1 MEPVTHFLFG
11 AAMGRA
17 GLNRKTALATA
28 TLTLAAEAPD
38 LDVLSRFG
46 GSAFG
51 LNHHR
56 GFTHSFLG
64 VPLVAAVVV
73 AFIYL
78 LWRLRGRK
86 TRNPNLP
93 PRWGLL
99 FAYACLAGLSHILL
113 DYTTAYGVR
122 PFWPFSERW
131 ISWDIV
137 FIVEPVLLVVL
148 TLGLITP
155 ALFSLINEEIGARGK
170 GKPAGRLAATIALV
184 AVAAYWGLRDYEH
197 RRAIAAL
204 QARSYQG
211 ADAIRVSA
219 YPYWVNP
226 FRWYGVVETPN
237 FFATMDVDSLNFNSM
252 SPEVDPEGQMQI
264 QYKPEETSITLAAKK
279 TYLGRVYLSWAQ
291 YPVTE
296 TEELANHTSENA
308 RATYV
313 VRFRDL
319 RYDYPGHDA
328 RATLGARVV
337 LTRDLQVID
346 ERFGMRCPQTR
357 SKVCVGTAALGRP
370 SRAQL
375 GTLTKR
381 IARHPY
387 FSLFP

>member
-1 MEPVTHFLFG
+1 MILSALGGSSLLLATTTGEKLNFNLGENLEPVTHFLFG
-11 AAMGRA
+11 AVMGRA

-28 TLTLAAEAPD
+28 TMTLAAEAPD

-51 LNHHR
+51 FNHHR

-73 AFIYL
+73 GFIYL
-78 LWRLRGRK
+78 TWRLRGRK
-86 TRNPNLP
+86 TRNPDLP

-113 DYTTAYGVR
+113 DFTNNYGVR

-137 FIVEPVLLVVL
+137 FIVEPVMLIVL
-148 TLGLITP
+148 TLGLILP
-155 ALFSLINEEIGARGK
+155 SLFSLINEEIGVRNRGPRATPK
-170 GKPAGRLAATIALV
+170 GRLAATLALLGV
-184 AVAAYWGLRDYEH
+184 FASWGLRDYEH
-197 RRAIAAL
+197 RRAVAAL
-204 QARSYQG
+204 QSRNYQG
-211 ADAIRVSA
+211 TDAIRASA

-237 FFATMDVDSLNFNSM
+237 FFATMNVDSLA
-252 SPEVDPEGQMQI
+252 PEVDPEAQMQI
-264 QYKPEETSITLAAKK
+264 RYKPEETPVTLAAKQ

-296 TEELANHTSENA
+296 TEQLLNDPVENTHPA
-308 RATYV
+308 YV

-319 RYDYPGHDA
+319 RYDYPGRNA
-328 RATLGARVV
+328 KATLGAMVS
-337 LTRDLQVID
+337 LTRDLKVVE
-346 ERFGMRCPQTR
+346 ERFGMRSTN
-357 SKVCVGTAALGRP
+357 
-370 SRAQL
+370 SR
-375 GTLTKR
+375 
-381 IARHPY
+381 
-387 FSLFP
+387 

>member
-337 LTRDLQVID
+337 LTRDLQVVD
-346 ERFGMRCPQTR
+346 ESFGMR
-357 SKVCVGTAALGRP
+357 
-370 SRAQL
+370 SR
-375 GTLTKR
+375 
-381 IARHPY
+381 
-387 FSLFP
+387 